1 MLPISFPSW
10 LVWRP
15 GWNWNTWWTLELC
28 LCDNHTLCES
38 LSMQIDPN
46 NVNNVKVPTFTE
58 EAGKKADL
66 NWTLS
71 EGSLS
76 FEWEIMTEREDRWEY
91 PDLKSNWLW
100 WLLCDMTIDMKNWCT
115 MQDYDLF
122 RDNKEKRNDSLN
134 MGKHQALLPTL
145 GKAQEFKRSPN
156 FAVRVGTSP
165 AISSCPHPI
174 VYLWPIH
181 QRGSLRF
188 SVMNSPLPTLLSLSF
203 RHVTAHTFNS
213 MYPLGSSTVL
223 LRGRIW
229 PQRAGQMSQTAN
241 CSSLK
246 I

>member
-15 GWNWNTWWTLELC
+15 GWKWNTWWTLELC

-115 MQDYDLF
+115 MQGLWSIQ
-122 RDNKEKRNDSLN
+122 RQQREKEWLS
-134 MGKHQALLPTL
+134 QY
-145 GKAQEFKRSPN
+145 GKASGIAAYIGKGTGIQKVSKFCSQGGHESCHLFLPSSHCIFMANSSERIIEILCNEFTASN
-156 FAVRVGTSP
+156 SFESFFQA
-165 AISSCPHPI
+165 C
-174 VYLWPIH
+174 
-181 QRGSLRF
+181 
-188 SVMNSPLPTLLSLSF
+188 NSPYLQLNVAS
-203 RHVTAHTFNS
+203 RV
-213 MYPLGSSTVL
+213 
-223 LRGRIW
+223 
-229 PQRAGQMSQTAN
+229 
-241 CSSLK
+241 
-246 I
+246 

>member
-1 MLPISFPSW
+1 
-10 LVWRP
+10 
-15 GWNWNTWWTLELC
+15 
-28 LCDNHTLCES
+28 
-38 LSMQIDPN
+38 
-46 NVNNVKVPTFTE
+46 
-58 EAGKKADL
+58 
-66 NWTLS
+66 
-71 EGSLS
+71 
-76 FEWEIMTEREDRWEY
+76 
-91 PDLKSNWLW
+91 
-100 WLLCDMTIDMKNWCT
+100 

-229 PQRAGQMSQTAN
+229 PQRAGEMAQTAN